1 LKIEGELADD
11 NILKMKGTYNGFNW
25 SANGKFD
32 ASISTK
38 KNSLASGVSYIF
50 QRIIILELEHVDC
63 ASYFR
68 IV

>member
-11 NILKMKGTYNGFNW
+11 NILKMKGTYDGFNW

-50 QRIIILELEHVDC
+50 KELL
-63 ASYFR
+63 S
-68 IV
+68 